1 MQKSKIDLYAY
12 FREKVPESRKGGFL
26 HGWQH
31 GDESGIGIKKRPAV
45 LIFPGGGYEF
55 ICKREREA
63 VALEYYGHGFDAFVL
78 DYDVVPL
85 HYPTQIVQAG
95 MAMLYLRREE
105 KALNL
110 NNKIA
115 ALGFS
120 AGGHLCGCISFLWD
134 DPALSDRFGKEC
146 EKIRPD
152 AAVLSYPVV
161 TSDKKYISHKGSF
174 DNFCGNAVSPQGY
187 SLENKVRS
195 SAPPCFLWANAEDA
209 CVPVENSLLLYEAL
223 ISSGV
228 SAEIHIFE
236 KGGHG
241 WSLCNEEVLKGI
253 TPAVKHARRWVQ
265 MSVEFLWGHGF
276 CPEA

>member
-1 MQKSKIDLYAY
+1 MPK
-12 FREKVPESRKGGFL
+12 RR
-26 HGWQH
+26 
-31 GDESGIGIKKRPAV
+31 RPA
-45 LIFPGGGYEF
+45 LLLFPGGSYLHVA
-55 ICKREREA
+55 EREGEPPA
-63 VALEYYGHGFDAFVL
+63 LWYFGKGFDVFLLEYDTA
-78 DYDVVPL
+78 PL

-95 MAMLYLRREE
+95 MAMLYLRREG
-105 KALNL
+105 KMLNL
-110 NNKIA
+110 KDKIA

-134 DPALSDRFGKEC
+134 DHALSDKFGNEC

-152 AAVLSYPVV
+152 ASIFAYPVV

-174 DNFCGNAVSPQGY
+174 DNFCGNAISPQEY
-187 SLENKVRS
+187 SLEYKVRS

-223 ISSGV
+223 ISSDV

-265 MSVEFLWGHGF
+265 MSVEFLRGHGF
-276 CPEA
+276 TVK

>member
-1 MQKSKIDLYAY
+1 MILEKIDLYEY
-12 FREKVPESRKGGFL
+12 FRTERTEEIKGFL
-26 HGWQH
+26 HAYRH
-31 GDESGIGIKKRPAV
+31 GDMTEMPKRRRPA
-45 LIFPGGGYEF
+45 LLLFPGGSYLHVA
-55 ICKREREA
+55 ERESEPPA
-63 VALEYYGHGFDAFVL
+63 LWYFGKGFDVFILEYDTA
-78 DYDVVPL
+78 PL

-95 MAMLYLRREE
+95 MAMLYLRREG

-110 NNKIA
+110 KDKIA

-134 DPALSDRFGKEC
+134 DPALSDRFGNEC

-161 TSDKKYISHKGSF
+161 TSDKEYISHRGSF
-174 DNFCGNAVSPQGY
+174 DNFCGDAVSPQKY

-265 MSVEFLWGHGF
+265 MSVEFLRGHGF
-276 CPEA
+276 CPQP